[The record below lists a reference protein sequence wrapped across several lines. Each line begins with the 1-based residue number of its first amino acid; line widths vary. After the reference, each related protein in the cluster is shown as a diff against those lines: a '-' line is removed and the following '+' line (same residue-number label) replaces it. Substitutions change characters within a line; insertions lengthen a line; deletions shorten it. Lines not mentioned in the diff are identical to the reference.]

1 MLRLVNLKKSF
12 GERKVLDDLSLTLM
26 PGEVYGLLGANGAGK
41 TTTIN
46 IICRLLNQ
54 DGGEV
59 WLGENLLSDANKKL
73 IGIAPQ
79 ENLLYKSLSCGE
91 NLRFFGD
98 IYGLSK
104 KDCDSQIKRCL
115 DAVNLGD
122 RIHSPADT
130 LSGGMQRRINIAIAL
145 MHQPKLLILDEPTT
159 GLDIETRYEIWSLI
173 EQLRQQ
179 GMTILLTTHLLD
191 EAERLCQKIGI
202 LQGGQLL
209 AEGDLNTLKQVI
221 SAEEI
226 ITVSTP
232 EEEAAIDIARG
243 YGFTPRYYGD
253 RLSFWVP
260 ELVELKTLI
269 DYFSDIEINS
279 IARQPV
285 SLEHI
290 YLELT
295 RPRK

>member
-104 KDCDSQIKRCL
+104 KDCDSQIKRC
-115 DAVNLGD
+115 
-122 RIHSPADT
+122 
-130 LSGGMQRRINIAIAL
+130 
-145 MHQPKLLILDEPTT
+145 
-159 GLDIETRYEIWSLI
+159 
-173 EQLRQQ
+173 
-179 GMTILLTTHLLD
+179 
-191 EAERLCQKIGI
+191 
-202 LQGGQLL
+202 
-209 AEGDLNTLKQVI
+209 
-221 SAEEI
+221 
-226 ITVSTP
+226 
-232 EEEAAIDIARG
+232 
-243 YGFTPRYYGD
+243 
-253 RLSFWVP
+253 
-260 ELVELKTLI
+260 
-269 DYFSDIEINS
+269 
-279 IARQPV
+279 
-285 SLEHI
+285 
-290 YLELT
+290 
-295 RPRK
+295 